1 MHVRYIR
8 RSLILSLV
16 VLLLVEVYRIHQ
28 LSVSFFVF
36 VMYLLRIYCTVYCSF
51 FVLPA
56 FIVLAVSIMPNVYYV
71 CMFPDP
77 CFFFAVSRRPQIED
91 WKIRGEMCLI
101 FLFPRR
107 MNESIMILRMHTVT
121 IEMKNYNFS
130 SIHNNGKHIAK
141 PPRLDIDLFNINLR

>member
-36 VMYLLRIYCTVYCSF
+36 VMYLLRIYCKVYCSF

-56 FIVLAVSIMPNVYYV
+56 FIVLAVSIMPNV
-71 CMFPDP
+71 CIMFPDP
-77 CFFFAVSRRPQIED
+77 CFFAVSRRPQLED
-91 WKIRGEMCLI
+91 SRIRGSCIIVFIIQSRQKMSPGSKTTRKKEKEPSPFFI
-101 FLFPRR
+101 T
-107 MNESIMILRMHTVT
+107 NIESINH
-121 IEMKNYNFS
+121 
-130 SIHNNGKHIAK
+130 H
-141 PPRLDIDLFNINLR
+141 D